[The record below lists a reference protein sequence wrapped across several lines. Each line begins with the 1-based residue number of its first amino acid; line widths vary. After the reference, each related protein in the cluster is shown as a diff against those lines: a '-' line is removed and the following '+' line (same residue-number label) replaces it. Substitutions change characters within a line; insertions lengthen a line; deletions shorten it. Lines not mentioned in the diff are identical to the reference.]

1 MLRVLT
7 SIVLFFPFVL
17 LAQDHDATLLGTG
30 YLNLQVG
37 QGNIGYGVHAT
48 GTAIYMCGTTYDEQ
62 GAMQLVV
69 LARNTDG
76 TAMTSFGTNGQLL
89 INALGSTW
97 SNAML
102 KSSTDGTIKLIATRL
117 GDEGQDVLVYG
128 LTSAG
133 TIDATFGSD
142 GISTI
147 NLGGTD
153 LLFDALLLADGRTAV
168 LTFTPGVGAAVTLLT
183 PNGSTVAGYGANGT
197 VYLPNGVLAMS
208 LAQASAGGLWLGG
221 TQWTGSEND
230 SWIALLNENGA
241 FDNSFS
247 GDGQTTFDLDPHL
260 FEGTSDII
268 TTLAAHPA
276 GGHLALVNIYGDAIG
291 YGLYRLARS
300 NAQGQLMPGFGTAG
314 VIDVLTPDFVNLLP
328 SMTLEPDGRS
338 VLCVGANNAL
348 VLEKRDSAG
357 QLVDSWGSNGT
368 GSLSVPDREQ
378 YSMSQ
383 AVEDPQGR
391 IVAIGYARVNDEYTM
406 AVDRVTNDLQTAI
419 EPQDRGT
426 LGLVVFPV
434 PFRSDLS
441 LRAEEPLRR
450 VEVMDMTGRLVQSS
464 STNSDLVHLDLRG
477 VDDGLYM
484 VHAYGDSGLTKRTVI
499 KQ

>member
-1 MLRVLT
+1 MLRLRT
-7 SIVLFFPFVL
+7 LIAVLFPAML
-17 LAQDHDATLLGTG
+17 TAQDHDVTLLGTG
-30 YLNLQVG
+30 YLDLDVG
-37 QGNIGYGVHAT
+37 QGNIGRGILAT
-48 GTAIYMCGTTYDEQ
+48 ATAIYLCGTTYDEQ

-76 TAMTSFGTNGQLL
+76 TAMTSFGTDGQLL
-89 INALGSTW
+89 IDASGGTW

-102 KSSTDGTIKLIATRL
+102 KSSTDGTIKLIATRS

-133 TIDATFGSD
+133 TIDATFGSN

-183 PNGSTVAGYGANGT
+183 PNGSTAPGYGANGT

-230 SWIALLNENGA
+230 SWIGLLNGNGD

-247 GDGQTTFDLDPHL
+247 GDGQASFDLDPHL

-268 TTLAAHPA
+268 TTLAPHPA

-300 NAQGQLMPGFGTAG
+300 DDQGLLMPDFGTAG

-348 VLEKRDSAG
+348 VLEKRDSSG
-357 QLVDSWGSNGT
+357 QLFSAWGNNGI
-368 GSLSVPDREQ
+368 SVLSVPGREQ
-378 YSMSQ
+378 YSLSQ
-383 AVEDPQGR
+383 AVVDPQGR
-391 IVAIGYARVNDEYTM
+391 FVAIGTARLDDEYSIAM
-406 AVDRVTNDLQTAI
+406 DRVTNDLQNLVKPI
-419 EPQDRGT
+419 ERGT
-426 LGLVVFPV
+426 LGLMAFPV
-434 PFRSDLS
+434 PFRTELS

-450 VEVMDMTGRLVQSS
+450 VEVFDTEGRLVQ
-464 STNSDLVHLDLRG
+464 NSAPNSALVSLDLRLLDAG
-477 VDDGLYM
+477 TYTVQ
-484 VHAYGDSGLTKRTVI
+484 VHGDSGFTTRTVI